1 MALNEAISLKQG
13 EVSGHERK
21 HLEQLNEITKLKGEV
36 SSANQLALGQTSQI
50 AELKARLEDVTKKEG
65 IDAQNRKDANL
76 QMQQALESALIKQ

>member
-21 HLEQLNEITKLKGEV
+21 HFEQLNEITKLKGEV

-50 AELKARLEDVTKKEG
+50 AELKARLEDMTKKEG
-65 IDAQNRKDANL
+65 VDAQNRKDANL

>member
-1 MALNEAISLKQG
+1 MALNEAMSLKQG

-36 SSANQLALGQTSQI
+36 SSANQLALGQTIQI

>member
-1 MALNEAISLKQG
+1 MALNEAMSLKQG

-36 SSANQLALGQTSQI
+36 SQANQLALGQTSQI
-50 AELKARLEDVTKKEG
+50 AELKTRLEEMTKKEA

>member
-36 SSANQLALGQTSQI
+36 SSANQLALGQTIQI